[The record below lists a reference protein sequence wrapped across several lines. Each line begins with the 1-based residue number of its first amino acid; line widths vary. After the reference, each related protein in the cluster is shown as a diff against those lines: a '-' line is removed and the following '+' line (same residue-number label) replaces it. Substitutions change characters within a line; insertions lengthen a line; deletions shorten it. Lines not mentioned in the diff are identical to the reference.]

1 MDLSII
7 LVNYN
12 SGRYIFSCLESI
24 RSSLL
29 DVKYEVTVV
38 DNGSRDGSREKIREE
53 FPDVRLLENREN
65 VGFGRA
71 VNQALPECGG
81 KVILILNP
89 DVTLLPGSV
98 KNALRFL
105 EENGEVGLLLPKLL
119 NPDRSIQFSCR
130 TFPSLA
136 VFAFRRTP
144 LGRIFPD
151 HKILRRHL
159 MADWNHEGVREV
171 DWGLGACMLI
181 PRAAMN
187 GSALFDER
195 FFLYFEDMD
204 LCFRL
209 KREGRKVVYYP
220 EAVMT
225 HHHVR
230 QSAQGFLRR
239 EKWEHLKSLL
249 KFYWKH
255 RRTETFGFFPR
266 MKRGRQ

>member
-1 MDLSII
+1 MDLSVI
-7 LVNYN
+7 VVSYN
-12 SGRYIFSCLESI
+12 SGKFISSCLHSI
-24 RSSLL
+24 QECLNGSE
-29 DVKYEVTVV
+29 YEITVV
-38 DNGSRDGSREKIREE
+38 DNHSGDGGPDMIRER
-53 FPDVRLLENREN
+53 FSDVHLIENREN

-71 VNQALPECGG
+71 VNQALRASRG
-81 KVILILNP
+81 KAVLVLNP

-98 KNALRFL
+98 EKAMRFL
-105 EENGEVGLLLPKLL
+105 EENPDVGLLLPKLL
-119 NPDRSIQFSCR
+119 NPDGSLQFSCR
-130 TFPSLA
+130 RFPNFLTFL
-136 VFAFRRTP
+136 FRRTP

-151 HKILRRHL
+151 HKVLRMHL
-159 MADWNHEGVREV
+159 MADWDHDDAREV

-181 PRAAMN
+181 PREATN

-209 KREGRKVVYYP
+209 KRQGRKVVYYP

-230 QSAQGFLRR
+230 ESAQGFIRR
-239 EKWEHLKSLL
+239 EKWEHLKSFL

-255 RRTETFGFFPR
+255 RRTETFGFLPG
-266 MKRGRQ
+266 MKNRRN